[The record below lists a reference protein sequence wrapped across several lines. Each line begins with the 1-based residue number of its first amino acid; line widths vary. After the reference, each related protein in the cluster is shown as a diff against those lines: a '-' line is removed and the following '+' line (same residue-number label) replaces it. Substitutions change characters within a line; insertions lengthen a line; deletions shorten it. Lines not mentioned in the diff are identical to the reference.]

1 MYDFDL
7 FVIGGGSGGVRC
19 ARIAASHGARVAIA
33 EERFWGG
40 TCVNVGCVPKKLM
53 VQAAEYG
60 AWARDAH
67 GFGWCG
73 DLPTHDWPA
82 LIAAKDKEISR
93 LNAVY
98 VRLLDGSGVTSFN
111 GHVEFAD
118 PHTLELD
125 GRRITAERIV
135 IATGGFPTW
144 PEECEGAAQ
153 HGIVSDSAFYLPALP
168 KRVVMV
174 GGGYIAVEFAG
185 IFRGLGAEVDLV
197 FRQDLPLRGFDHD
210 LRVALADALRAQGV
224 RLHPSMKLARLE
236 EISGIKR
243 LHLADGRHFDAD
255 LVFFAT
261 GRAPNT
267 TGLGADRAA
276 VALAPNGGVVVDD
289 FHTTSQPHIFAI
301 GDVSNKLNLTP
312 VAIAQG
318 HALAD
323 RLFGGDHK
331 RDWSFNPI
339 PTAVFSVPPLATCG
353 LTEAQA
359 AMRGPADIYL
369 AQFTPLRHMMSGRQR
384 RTTIK
389 LVVDQASQRVVGA
402 HMLGDDAA
410 EMMQAI
416 GVAMTTGATKR
427 DFDRTIGIHPTSAEE
442 WVTLRTRTRVA
453 EMEPSAFT
461 QSKSARAA
469 QSSAPG

>member
-1 MYDFDL
+1 
-7 FVIGGGSGGVRC
+7 
-19 ARIAASHGARVAIA
+19 
-33 EERFWGG
+33 
-40 TCVNVGCVPKKLM
+40 
-53 VQAAEYG
+53 
-60 AWARDAH
+60 
-67 GFGWCG
+67 
-73 DLPTHDWPA
+73 LPTHDWVA
-82 LIAAKDKEISR
+82 LIAAKDKEIAR

-98 VRLLDGSGVTSFN
+98 VQLLEGSGVTCFEAKA
-111 GHVEFAD
+111 VFAD

-135 IATGGFPTW
+135 IATGGLPSW
-144 PEECEGAAQ
+144 PDECVDAQ
-153 HGIVSDSAFYLPALP
+153 RLGIVSDAAFFLPALP

-174 GGGYIAVEFAG
+174 GGGYIGVEFAC

-197 FRQDLPLRGFDHD
+197 YRQDLPLRGFDQD
-210 LRVALADALRAQGV
+210 MRVALADALREQGV
-224 RLHPSMKLARLE
+224 RLHPSMKLGCVE
-236 EISGIKR
+236 EVAGGKR
-243 LHLADGRHFDAD
+243 LRLVDGRYLDAD

-267 TGLGADRAA
+267 AGLQAERAA

-289 FHTTSQPHIFAI
+289 FHVTSQTHIFAI

-318 HALAD
+318 HELAD

-369 AQFTPLRHMMSGRQR
+369 AQFTPLRHMMSGRKR
-384 RTTIK
+384 KTTIK

-453 EMEPSAFT
+453 
-461 QSKSARAA
+461 
-469 QSSAPG
+469 GG

>member
-1 MYDFDL
+1 MFDFDL

-33 EERFWGG
+33 EKRFWGG
-40 TCVNVGCVPKKLM
+40 TCVNVGCVPKKIM

-67 GFGWCG
+67 GFGWFG
-73 DLPTHDWPA
+73 DLPTHDWAA

-98 VRLLDGSGVTSFN
+98 VQLLEGSGVTRFEETA
-111 GHVEFAD
+111 VFAD

-135 IATGGFPTW
+135 IASGGLPAW
-144 PEECEGAAQ
+144 PDGCVDAARL
-153 HGIVSDSAFYLPALP
+153 GIVSDDAFFLPSLP

-174 GGGYIAVEFAG
+174 GGGYIGVEFAC

-197 FRQDLPLRGFDHD
+197 YRQDLPLRGFDQD
-210 LRVALADALRAQGV
+210 MRIALADALREQGV
-224 RLHPSMKLARLE
+224 RLHPSMKLGCVE
-236 EISGIKR
+236 EIAGGKR
-243 LHLADGRHFDAD
+243 LCLVDGRHLDAD

-261 GRAPNT
+261 GRTPNT
-267 TGLGADRAA
+267 AGLRTDKAA
-276 VALAPNGGVVVDD
+276 VALDPNGGVVVDD
-289 FHTTSQPHIFAI
+289 WHTTSQSHIFAI

-318 HALAD
+318 HELAD

-353 LTEAQA
+353 LTEAEA
-359 AMRGPADIYL
+359 AKRGPADIYL
-369 AQFTPLRHMMSGRQR
+369 AKFTPLRHMMSGRQR
-384 RTTIK
+384 KTTIK

-453 EMEPSAFT
+453 
-461 QSKSARAA
+461 
-469 QSSAPG
+469 GG

>member
-1 MYDFDL
+1 MFDFDL

-33 EERFWGG
+33 EQRFWGG

-67 GFGWCG
+67 GFGWFG
-73 DLPTHDWPA
+73 DLPTHDWAA
-82 LIAAKDKEISR
+82 LIMAKDKEITR

-98 VRLLDGSGVTSFN
+98 VQLLEGSGVTRFE
-111 GHVEFAD
+111 GTAAFAD
-118 PHTLELD
+118 SHTLEV
-125 GRRITAERIV
+125 GERRITAERIV
-135 IATGGFPTW
+135 IATGGLPSW
-144 PEECEGAAQ
+144 PDECVDAARL
-153 HGIVSDSAFYLPALP
+153 GIVSDDAFFLPALP

-174 GGGYIAVEFAG
+174 GGGYIGVEFAC

-197 FRQDLPLRGFDHD
+197 YRQDLPLRGFDQD
-210 LRVALADALRAQGV
+210 LRVALADALREQGV
-224 RLHPSMKLARLE
+224 RLHPSMKLGCVE
-236 EISGIKR
+236 EVAGGKR
-243 LHLADGRHFDAD
+243 LCLVDGRHLDAD

-261 GRAPNT
+261 GRTPNT
-267 TGLGADRAA
+267 AGLQAEKAA

-289 FHTTSQPHIFAI
+289 FHTTSQTHIFAI

-318 HALAD
+318 HELAD

-369 AQFTPLRHMMSGRQR
+369 AKFTPLRHMMSGRQR
-384 RTTIK
+384 KTTMK
-389 LVVDQASQRVVGA
+389 LVVEQASQRVVGA

-410 EMMQAI
+410 EMMQAV
-416 GVAMTTGATKR
+416 GVAMTCGATKR

-453 EMEPSAFT
+453 GA
-461 QSKSARAA
+461 
-469 QSSAPG
+469 